1 MTLNMNYSAEKDY
14 KHLLW
19 TIEEDDMLECNILE
33 FKVCDCFLEWGTAF
47 LRKYSDVYLSNHFM
61 RVFFNTIPT
70 EAIDC
75 DVYSVFGRSCI
86 VCCRDALYNFFY
98 KDSIEHE
105 IMTDECECY

>member
-1 MTLNMNYSAEKDY
+1 
-14 KHLLW
+14 
-19 TIEEDDMLECNILE
+19 
-33 FKVCDCFLEWGTAF
+33 
-47 LRKYSDVYLSNHFM
+47 M

-75 DVYSVFGRSCI
+75 DVYSVFGQSCI

>member
-1 MTLNMNYSAEKDY
+1 
-14 KHLLW
+14 
-19 TIEEDDMLECNILE
+19 
-33 FKVCDCFLEWGTAF
+33 
-47 LRKYSDVYLSNHFM
+47 M

-86 VCCRDALYNFFY
+86 VCCRDASYNFFY